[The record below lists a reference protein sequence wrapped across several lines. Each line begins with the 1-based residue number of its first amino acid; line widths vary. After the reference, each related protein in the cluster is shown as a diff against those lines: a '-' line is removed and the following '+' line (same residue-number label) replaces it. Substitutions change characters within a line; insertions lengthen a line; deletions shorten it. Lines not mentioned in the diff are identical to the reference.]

1 MPVLRRYT
9 PGLLGYAPNLMRVQ
23 SLSGS
28 ICLTDAVYQ
37 VRQRIFDDFLTAVL
51 KQPSIPAYLLC

>member
-1 MPVLRRYT
+1 MTGFARI
-9 PGLLGYAPNLMRVQ
+9 GN
-23 SLSGS
+23 SLISGVNKPP
-28 ICLTDAVYQ
+28 VYQ